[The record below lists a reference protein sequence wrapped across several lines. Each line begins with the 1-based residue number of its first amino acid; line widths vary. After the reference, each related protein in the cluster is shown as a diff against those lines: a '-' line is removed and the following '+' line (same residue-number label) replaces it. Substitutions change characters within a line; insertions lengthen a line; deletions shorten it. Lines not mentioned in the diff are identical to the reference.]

1 MSIYDDV
8 TDQMK
13 AAMKAKD
20 KPRLS
25 ALRGIRTVL
34 INAKKEDNSE
44 TVADDRAIALLR
56 SLSKQRKDSIKAYAD
71 AGRDDL
77 VEQESGELAVIEGF
91 LPKLADADQTR
102 AWVKEAIAASGASS
116 PREIGKA
123 MGALM
128 RAHKGD
134 IDGSLA
140 RSILQEELGGL
151 SLIHI

>member
-8 TDQMK
+8 TAQMK

-56 SLSKQRKDSIKAYAD
+56 SLSKQRKDSIKD
-71 AGRDDL
+71 KQSAGDEPSSRRGSRRASA
-77 VEQESGELAVIEGF
+77 SGES
-91 LPKLADADQTR
+91 
-102 AWVKEAIAASGASS
+102 KE
-116 PREIGKA
+116 
-123 MGALM
+123 
-128 RAHKGD
+128 
-134 IDGSLA
+134 
-140 RSILQEELGGL
+140 
-151 SLIHI
+151 

>member
-8 TDQMK
+8 TAQMK

-77 VEQESGELAVIEGF
+77 VEQESTELSVIEEF
-91 LPKLADADQTR
+91 LPKLADAEQTR
-102 AWVKEAIAASGASS
+102 VWVKEAIAASGAAS

-134 IDGSLA
+134 IDGALA
-140 RSILQEELGGL
+140 RSILQEELGG
-151 SLIHI
+151 

>member
-8 TDQMK
+8 TAQMK

-56 SLSKQRKDSIKAYAD
+56 SLSKQRKDSIQAYSD

-77 VEQESGELAVIEGF
+77 VEQESGELAVIEEF

-102 AWVKEAIAASGASS
+102 VWVKEAIAASGASS

-128 RAHKGD
+128 RSHKGD
-134 IDGSLA
+134 VDGSLA
-140 RSILQEELGGL
+140 RSILQEELAG
-151 SLIHI
+151 

>member
-8 TDQMK
+8 TAQMK

-44 TVADDRAIALLR
+44 TVADDRAIGLLR

-77 VEQESGELAVIEGF
+77 VEQESGELAVIEQF
-91 LPKLADADQTR
+91 LPQLADADQTR
-102 AWVKEAIAASGASS
+102 VWVKEAIATSGAST

-134 IDGSLA
+134 LDGALA
-140 RSILQEELGGL
+140 RSILQEELGG
-151 SLIHI
+151 

>member
-8 TDQMK
+8 TAQMK

-34 INAKKEDNSE
+34 INAKKEDNSD

-77 VEQESGELAVIEGF
+77 VEQESGELSVIEEF

-102 AWVKEAIAASGASS
+102 VWVREAIAASGAAS

-134 IDGSLA
+134 IDGALA
-140 RSILQEELGGL
+140 RSILQEELGG
-151 SLIHI
+151 

>member
-8 TDQMK
+8 TAQMK

-44 TVADDRAIALLR
+44 TVADDRSIALLR

-77 VEQESGELAVIEGF
+77 VEQESTELSVIEEF
-91 LPKLADADQTR
+91 LPKLADAEQTR
-102 AWVKEAIAASGASS
+102 VWVKEAIAASGAAS

-140 RSILQEELGGL
+140 RSILQEELGG
-151 SLIHI
+151 

>member
-8 TDQMK
+8 TAQMK

-77 VEQESGELAVIEGF
+77 VEQESTELSVIEEF
-91 LPKLADADQTR
+91 LPKLADAEQTR
-102 AWVKEAIAASGASS
+102 VWVKEAIAASGAAS

-140 RSILQEELGGL
+140 RSILQEELGG
-151 SLIHI
+151 